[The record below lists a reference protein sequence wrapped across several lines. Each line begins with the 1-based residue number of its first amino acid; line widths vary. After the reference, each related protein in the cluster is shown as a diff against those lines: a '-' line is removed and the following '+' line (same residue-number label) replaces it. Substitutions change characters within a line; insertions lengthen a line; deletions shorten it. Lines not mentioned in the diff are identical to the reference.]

1 MKQAAPITRAPMNDD
16 TGELGLLLLT
26 VALLRNGDC
35 KVTHSTFSR
44 TLQPVVLRRTDL
56 ENYFRGVVPVRG
68 TLEDVW
74 KDLDR
79 VGIVEFTAFE

>member
-1 MKQAAPITRAPMNDD
+1 MKQAARITRAAMNDD
-16 TGELGLLLLT
+16 TGELGLLLFT
-26 VALLRNGDC
+26 VALLRNGEC

-44 TLQPVVLRRTDL
+44 TLQTIVLRRTDL